1 VVTDVVSELL
11 ISFLSFSNISFLFYF
26 RAQEDK
32 SLDCP
37 RKIIYEGWMVAFAG
51 LTVNLFSLM
60 LTEILE
66 INNHCFKSKIKISS
80 RNKYTTSFPKAG
92 QPLPLVIFFYLRPA
106 NFKMNFK
113 QIPEEPF
120 I

>member
-11 ISFLSFSNISFLFYF
+11 ISFLSFSNISFLFHF

-37 RKIIYEGWMVAFAG
+37 RNIIYEGWMVAFAR
-51 LTVNLFSLM
+51 LTVNLFSLT

-66 INNHCFKSKIKISS
+66 IYNHCFKSKINIFSQS
-80 RNKYTTSFPKAG
+80 WTASPSGDFF
-92 QPLPLVIFFYLRPA
+92 LP
-106 NFKMNFK
+106 
-113 QIPEEPF
+113 
-120 I
+120 